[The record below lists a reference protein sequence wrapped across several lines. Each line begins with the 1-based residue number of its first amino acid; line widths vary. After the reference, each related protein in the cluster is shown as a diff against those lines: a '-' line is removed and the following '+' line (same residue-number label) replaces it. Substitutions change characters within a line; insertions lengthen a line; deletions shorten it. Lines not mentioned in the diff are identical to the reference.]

1 MNVPAIVFGGLTG
14 FAAIATVWFA
24 VETVL
29 LVRDPAHPIT
39 WYVRNYTSWHPG
51 VFVVVV
57 GLVAFG
63 LGAGASHFV
72 WDAVRPALI
81 ARLRGRL

>member
-1 MNVPAIVFGGLTG
+1 MNVPAIVFGGIAG
-14 FAAIATVWFA
+14 FSAIATVWFT
-24 VETVL
+24 VETIL
-29 LVRDPAHPIT
+29 LATGREPIT

-63 LGAGASHFV
+63 LGAGAAHFI
-72 WDAVRPALI
+72 WDNVRAALT
-81 ARLRGRL
+81 ARLHR